1 PLSSLFIPV
10 DNIHGRT
17 AKAALQ
23 QMDQQLQAGGVLI
36 FFPAGE
42 VSRLTPRGIRDKK
55 WHSGFIK
62 LAAKYRAP
70 LLPAWI
76 NARNSAL
83 FYASTLI
90 SDNLPLLL
98 LMQQM
103 FRRRNSS
110 LPVRIGQQIPW
121 SNWFDAQ
128 SSARE
133 LTGRCYQ
140 HLEQLRKGLPGRF
153 KTESAIARP
162 EDRALLK
169 RELHKAE

>member
-1 PLSSLFIPV
+1 
-10 DNIHGRT
+10 
-17 AKAALQ
+17 
-23 QMDQQLQAGGVLI
+23 
-36 FFPAGE
+36 
-42 VSRLTPRGIRDKK
+42 
-55 WHSGFIK
+55 
-62 LAAKYRAP
+62 
-70 LLPAWI
+70 
-76 NARNSAL
+76 
-83 FYASTLI
+83 
-90 SDNLPLLL
+90 
-98 LMQQM
+98 
-103 FRRRNSS
+103 S

-169 RELHKAE
+169 RELHKAECLGRTADGKAIYL

>member
-1 PLSSLFIPV
+1 
-10 DNIHGRT
+10 
-17 AKAALQ
+17 
-23 QMDQQLQAGGVLI
+23 MLI

-42 VSRLTPRGIRDKK
+42 VSRLTRRGIRDKK

-110 LPVRIGQQIPW
+110 LPVRIGQQIPVELVRCAVQR
-121 SNWFDAQ
+121 SRAYRPLL
-128 SSARE
+128 SA
-133 LTGRCYQ
+133 
-140 HLEQLRKGLPGRF
+140 P
-153 KTESAIARP
+153 
-162 EDRALLK
+162 
-169 RELHKAE
+169 